1 MIEAMLLA
9 LKRARF
15 AILSVGLTYLL
26 AVIAGRV
33 MVHSG
38 NHYSLHFRDR
48 LVGQATH
55 GNIIHALD
63 RGSRTKAAL
72 LDFGGNLLFGAVP
85 QTVSG
90 LAIIPP
96 YGFAMFRGWVGGIVS
111 VDGNHHSR
119 LADPH
124 ERTYYL
130 VVLILQLIP
139 YSLTGGAGVHPG
151 LAWFREWQRS
161 GWARQWRLPM
171 PRSAL
176 ADAFWL
182 YALAVPLFLGASL
195 FEFLAR

>member
-1 MIEAMLLA
+1 MLLA
-9 LKRARF
+9 LKRARL

-26 AVIAGRV
+26 SVIAGMV
-33 MVHSG
+33 MVLSG
-38 NHYSLHFRDR
+38 NQYPLRFRDR
-48 LVGQATH
+48 LVAHATH
-55 GNIIHALD
+55 SEITQAFD

-72 LDFGGNLLFGAVP
+72 LDFGSNLLLGAVP
-85 QTVSG
+85 QTASG

-96 YGFAMFRGWVGGIVS
+96 YGFAMFRGWVGGIVC

-130 VVLILQLIP
+130 VALILQLIP
-139 YSLTGGAGVHPG
+139 YSLTGGAGVYLG
-151 LAWFREWQRS
+151 LAWFSEWRRS

-182 YALAVPLFLGASL
+182 YALAMPLFLGASL
-195 FEFLAR
+195 FEFLTR